1 MRRGAALGHL
11 EAGRGGGAERGQITQ
26 GLEGHA
32 GSLAFTLGA
41 TGSLG
46 SIQGRAVSWSY
57 LSDEIHS
64 DTVDCRGSRG
74 RAERKLYTWRGGPA
88 RRCSRVHT

>member
-1 MRRGAALGHL
+1 MGHL
-11 EAGRGGGAERGQITQ
+11 EAGRGWGAGRGQITQ
-26 GLEGHA
+26 SFEGHA

-41 TGSLG
+41 TGFKAG
-46 SIQGRAVSWSY
+46 RIQGRAVSWSY

-88 RRCSRVHT
+88 RRCSPVHT